1 MTAINNSSC
10 GQLHRR
16 SSPAEEMV
24 RVQPTRG
31 CSYSGTMPQILQ
43 LQYMES
49 SEESFL
55 LSVSET
61 TECLCIVG
69 EKKVIGVLCSEIMS
83 LCLVVA
89 LGCFFCRSD
98 LHRFLNCQ
106 FHPLWLSLVWLWI
119 LMAQS
124 RPCLQWAQSKKNLQK
139 LSKKKKM
146 SALLWLHKCRSTFL
160 KVSEQAE
167 HGFFLCTKALLR

>member
-10 GQLHRR
+10 GELHCR
-16 SSPAEEMV
+16 SSPSEGILG
-24 RVQPTRG
+24 VQPTRG
-31 CSYSGTMPQILQ
+31 CSYSETMPQILQ

-49 SEESFL
+49 SEDSFL
-55 LSVSET
+55 VSLSES

-89 LGCFFCRSD
+89 LGCFFCGSD
-98 LHRFLNCQ
+98 LHRLLNCQ

-139 LSKKKKM
+139 WSKKKEM
-146 SALLWLHKCRSTFL
+146 SALLWLRKCRSTFL
-160 KVSEQAE
+160 SQWARRQSR
-167 HGFFLCTKALLR
+167 FLFVH